1 MSAPN
6 FAFFQYEPL
15 PTPTSIRLLTV
26 RNPLAKASPTICGVT
41 LLSCK
46 LVTVDLQDKPNF
58 NCLSYTWGNPNPLD
72 QSVDSSVDPFA
83 PHNQWPITVNG
94 RLFFITKNLFDGLSQ
109 LRVDEWSDDAEVDSR
124 YEPYNKTR
132 LIQAAEDGRYD
143 DVEDS
148 LRHGANINNVDC
160 FGESALHYAAENGH
174 VEIVELL
181 LAQGADRTMIDS
193 SDRTPLDCCVQ
204 RKRRRY
210 LDIAR
215 ILENVSEAS
224 ATVSGP
230 GVQHHRSKPIWIDAI
245 CVNQQDVAE
254 RNMQVSMMTQI
265 YGQAQSVIIWLGGFA
280 SENAASELHHTLPT
294 ILSSSAECF
303 KRSWEAWHRRRKNG
317 ESDQD
322 DQEIQNGTI
331 LSSENLSIVLDFVR
345 RSYFHRIWV
354 LQEVALA
361 RDVRI
366 MFGGD
371 DLPWA
376 ALFQVFQEAIDF
388 EFVGMN
394 YNTKVIKYRYGDMGT
409 LAWSLAD
416 VRLHSR
422 RTRLEDGIVTAQLQS
437 LRENN
442 PDFVSLEHNWWH
454 SKLPLSTLIA
464 LTWNFAAT
472 DPRDKIF
479 ALLGIA
485 QPVPGDDPIV
495 PDYHKTI
502 TEVFTQ
508 VGRAYV
514 QAKGDNR
521 YQDWRSGEIED
532 FEPLEALSFVQDI
545 SERHK
550 GWCWVRPFADTH
562 NLLPRPDDLPSWVPS
577 FHWPLATRR
586 LFSTKFRAAGS
597 TVPHIYPFESDNLRL
612 DGLMVDT
619 IAHVEQQRQA
629 ESECYCGT
637 ANVLEWLKTMATIYP
652 IYPTGCDRVEALWQ
666 VLSANCYLKRAF
678 PLTAYSYAEDP
689 VGEDFSEY
697 IKYTLPGEMVDQE
710 LCDDDG
716 VLDPKTASWLRD
728 VFGQDTSGSL
738 PDFEDIL
745 KAVKE
750 AKKGRNNDGE
760 QLEEQKHQ
768 EIVVAEEKEQGGAAA
783 EDQDRKG
790 QAEAERAQKADGHV
804 ELPHRGAADDG
815 AQNDASGQDA
825 AAADG
830 IEEDDRQ
837 TKEGDETDE
846 DDEDE
851 QDTPTEEDDET
862 EENEGEEG
870 EEGEEDQGEP
880 KPKKTKEGD
889 EDGDESGGV
898 NSFEYFMWC
907 VWPLRRVMS
916 TANGYLGLVPR
927 AAQHGD
933 QVWLF
938 SGGRTPYII
947 RPTGR
952 PGQFTFVGE
961 AYVHGIMDG
970 EAADG
975 KQDSFRLVQLV

>member
-1 MSAPN
+1 MAP
-6 FAFFQYEPL
+6 FQFSTLHYEPL

-26 RNPLAKASPTICGVT
+26 RNPLAKGSPTICGVT

-46 LVTVDLQDKPNF
+46 LVTVDLKDKPNF

-72 QSVDSSVDPFA
+72 KSVDGTENPYA
-83 PHNQWPITVNG
+83 PHNQWPISVNG
-94 RLFFITKNLFDGLSQ
+94 RLFFITKNLYDGLSQ
-109 LRVDEWSDDAEVDSR
+109 LRVDEWSDDADVDSR
-124 YEPYNKTR
+124 FEPYDKTR
-132 LIQAAEDGRYD
+132 LIQAAEEGRYN

-148 LRHGANINNVDC
+148 LRHGANINSVDC
-160 FGESALHYAAENGH
+160 FGETALHYAAENGH
-174 VEIVELL
+174 VDIVELL
-181 LAQGADRTMIDS
+181 LSHGADRTLIDS
-193 SDRTPLDCCVQ
+193 TDRTPLDCCLQ
-204 RKRRRY
+204 RKRRRH

-215 ILENVSEAS
+215 MLEDVSETS
-224 ATVSGP
+224 VTVSGP
-230 GVQHHRSKPIWIDAI
+230 GVQRHRAKPIWIDAV

-254 RNMQVSMMTQI
+254 RNTQVSMMTQI
-265 YGQAQSVIIWLGGFA
+265 YGQAQSVIIWLGGFD
-280 SENAASELHHTLPT
+280 SDAAIDLYHSLPT
-294 ILSSSAECF
+294 ILSSSADCF
-303 KRSWEAWHRRRKNG
+303 KRSWKAWHRRRKNG
-317 ESDQD
+317 ESDED
-322 DQEIQNGTI
+322 DAEIQNGTI
-331 LSSENLSIVLDFVR
+331 LSSESMDIVLEFVR

-371 DLPWA
+371 DLPWS
-376 ALFQVFQEAIDF
+376 ALFQVFQETIDF
-388 EFVGMN
+388 EYVGLN

-422 RTRLEDGIVTAQLQS
+422 RTGLEDSIVTAQLQS

-442 PDFVSLEHNWWH
+442 PDFVSMEDSWWH

-485 QPVPGDDPIV
+485 MPVPDDEPIV

-508 VGRAYV
+508 VGKAYV
-514 QAKGDNR
+514 QARGDNR

-545 SERHK
+545 SERHD
-550 GWCWVRPFADTH
+550 GWCWLRPFADTH

-597 TVPHIYPFESDNLRL
+597 TVARIHPFRSDILQLNAV
-612 DGLMVDT
+612 MVDVIT
-619 IAHVEQQRQA
+619 DVEQQRHDK
-629 ESECYCGT
+629 SHCYCGT
-637 ANVLEWLKTMATIYP
+637 ANVLGWLRTMATIAP

-666 VLSANCYLKRAF
+666 VLSANCYLKRSF

-689 VGEDFSEY
+689 VGEDFSDY
-697 IKYTLPGEMVDQE
+697 IKYTLPEELVD
-710 LCDDDG
+710 LG
-716 VLDPKTASWLRD
+716 VWDSNGGGGSSSLDPETAAWLRE
-728 VFGQDTSGSL
+728 VFSQDTSGSL
-738 PDFEDIL
+738 PDIEDVL
-745 KAVKE
+745 AAAKAARQEKD
-750 AKKGRNNDGE
+750 GNGGE
-760 QLEEQKHQ
+760 QPAKEERK
-768 EIVVAEEKEQGGAAA
+768 EEEETDEGEREDGGGDGAEAA
-783 EDQDRKG
+783 ETNKRQ
-790 QAEAERAQKADGHV
+790 H
-804 ELPHRGAADDG
+804 HNDD
-815 AQNDASGQDA
+815 DDA
-825 AAADG
+825 AA
-830 IEEDDRQ
+830 
-837 TKEGDETDE
+837 TDE
-846 DDEDE
+846 
-851 QDTPTEEDDET
+851 QIQ
-862 EENEGEEG
+862 NGEEG
-870 EEGEEDQGEP
+870 NEAAAANKGEAENSQAGEGKDTEDDKDDDKEEGD
-880 KPKKTKEGD
+880 
-889 EDGDESGGV
+889 GV

-907 VWPLRRVMS
+907 VWPLRRVMA

-927 AAQHGD
+927 AAQQGD

-938 SGGRTPYII
+938 SGGRTPYIL
-947 RPTGR
+947 RPTDR

-970 EAADG
+970 EAVEG
-975 KQDSFRLVQLV
+975 KQDSFKPVQLV